1 MRVKAE
7 RRNKNAAGLTP
18 RDYPVR
24 WVHFS
29 RLMFQPVSSLTSNP
43 RAQRSA
49 ATGDVKTLLGNELS
63 PRQEDIRH
71 AATAGRNDPAC
82 VTDGP
87 TRPTDRVD
95 VIVINHLPTYF

>member
-1 MRVKAE
+1 MGDR
-7 RRNKNAAGLTP
+7 
-18 RDYPVR
+18 
-24 WVHFS
+24 
-29 RLMFQPVSSLTSNP
+29 

-49 ATGDVKTLLGNELS
+49 EAEDLKGPSGYELIPDKDLMQMPPLRDVMT
-63 PRQEDIRH
+63 P
-71 AATAGRNDPAC
+71 PC